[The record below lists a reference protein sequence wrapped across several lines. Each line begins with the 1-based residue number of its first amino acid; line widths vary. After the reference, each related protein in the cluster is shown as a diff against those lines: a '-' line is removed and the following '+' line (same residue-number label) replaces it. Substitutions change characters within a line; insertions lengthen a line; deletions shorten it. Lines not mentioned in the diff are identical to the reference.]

1 MAQHFPFSNPLNKT
15 LNTTRRHLN
24 IRDLAVDKKY
34 LTRDKI
40 IGKQV
45 IDAKAMIIGTVRD
58 LAFDL
63 VAKDFSLLVTTQDKD
78 EIKVES
84 DNVVVIGD
92 VILLKTTTAP
102 PEAPE
107 TPEAPPTPSPPPK
120 PSKPT
125 APGLCPECGYQN
137 EASNKF
143 CIKCGSKL

>member
-1 MAQHFPFSNPLNKT
+1 ME
-15 LNTTRRHLN
+15 
-24 IRDLAVDKKY
+24 KKY

-45 IDAKAMIIGTVRD
+45 IDAKAMIIGTVND

-63 VAKDFSLLVTTQDKD
+63 VAKDFSLLITTKDKN

-84 DNVVVIGD
+84 DNVIVIGD
-92 VILLKTTTAP
+92 VILLKTVAETSDTP
-102 PEAPE
+102 K
-107 TPEAPPTPSPPPK
+107 TPEAPPTKSPPPK

-125 APGLCPECGYQN
+125 TPGLCPECGYQN
-137 EASNKF
+137 EAGNKF

>member
-1 MAQHFPFSNPLNKT
+1 M
-15 LNTTRRHLN
+15 
-24 IRDLAVDKKY
+24 DKKY

-84 DNVVVIGD
+84 DNVIVIGD
-92 VILLKTTTAP
+92 VILLKTAATP
-102 PEAPE
+102 SEALE
-107 TPEAPPTPSPPPK
+107 TPEAPPTPSPPPQ
-120 PSKPT
+120 PAKPT
-125 APGLCPECGYQN
+125 TPGLCPGCGYQN
-137 EASNKF
+137 NTSNKF